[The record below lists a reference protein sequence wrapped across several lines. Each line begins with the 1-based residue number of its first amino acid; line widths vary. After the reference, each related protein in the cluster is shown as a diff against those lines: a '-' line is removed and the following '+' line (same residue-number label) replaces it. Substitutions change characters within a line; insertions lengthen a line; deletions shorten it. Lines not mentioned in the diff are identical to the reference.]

1 MILTITANP
10 SVDISYNLDKLNI
23 NTVNRTDDV
32 HKDAGG
38 KGIHVSYVLHELG
51 EDPLNTGFIG
61 GKLGEFIEERLN
73 EKEVKSDFVKIDSET
88 RNCINIIHEG
98 NNTEIL
104 EKGPTIIQKDKDEFF
119 NKLEKIKNKLSAI
132 TISGSLPNGLDFD
145 FYEKIIEFS
154 KKNKIIIGVDT
165 SGSTLEKVINA
176 DIKPDLIKPNVEEL
190 KQVIKDDNI
199 KSDLEVKE
207 IFKKNPFKEIKY
219 IIASM
224 GKDGALFKAKDKFYR
239 ARVPK
244 IDAVNAVGSGDSSL
258 AGAIF
263 ALVAKKS
270 DEEIIKTSMNCGL
283 LNAMEIEIAHIDI
296 NKFDEYYNKIQV
308 EEI

>member
-51 EDPLNTGFIG
+51 ENPLNTGFIG

-104 EKGPTIIQKDKDEFF
+104 EKGPTITQKDKDEFF
-119 NKLEKIKNKLSAI
+119 NKLEKMKNNLSAI